1 MELVELSRRVND
13 GQVGLTIKTIQ
24 KALGGLEGVPV
35 LVLGLTYRDGV
46 RELAYSRALPLIE
59 RLAFHG
65 ALVSAFDPLLTDAE
79 VERCAAT
86 PYHWGDTG
94 PFHAIVTQTA
104 DPLFSGL
111 DPALYP
117 DLEIL
122 FDGRNSL
129 RELAL
134 PERVL
139 YQGVGVG
146 SARKTGRARHPV
158 AARPGGADPA

>member
-1 MELVELSRRVND
+1 M
-13 GQVGLTIKTIQ
+13 
-24 KALGGLEGVPV
+24 

-46 RELAYSRALPLIE
+46 KELAYSRALPLIE

-65 ALVSAFDPLLTDAE
+65 ALVSAFDPLLSDAE
-79 VERCAAT
+79 VERSAAT
-86 PYHWGDTG
+86 PYHWGEAG
-94 PFHAIVTQTA
+94 PFRAIVTQTA
-104 DPLFSGL
+104 DPLFRSL

-129 RELAL
+129 RELVL
-134 PERVL
+134 PEGVL

-146 SARKTGRARHPV
+146 GGRKPGRARHPV
-158 AARPGGADPA
+158 AARSGGPEPA